1 MFLVCLVATGAFAE
15 PNKLVIA
22 TLEYPPFITTG
33 PPVGGPVVDRVR
45 SVFARLGV
53 EVDIVVYPIA
63 RGLSMVETGKVD
75 AYFSLKRTPERERI
89 LLFTRQPLV
98 TQTFVFFARADSKIT
113 WTGRM
118 DELRNR
124 RIGVV
129 SSTSYGPLFDRAA
142 KELLIHLDEANT
154 FEQNLAKLIAGRV
167 DLVINSLDV
176 GRELVQRLGA
186 EDQVIA
192 LVPPSSR
199 WTATWPSPEPGT
211 SPPWPR
217 STTRSWPGTG
227 RPPGPSR
234 PRASPSSTPDTPPT
248 AG

>member
-1 MFLVCLVATGAFAE
+1 MFLVFLVAAGAFAE

-22 TLEYPPFITTG
+22 TLEYPPFITSG
-33 PPVGGPVVDRVR
+33 PPVGGSVVDKVR
-45 SVFARLGV
+45 RVFAQLGF
-53 EVDIVVYPIA
+53 EVDIGVYPIA

-75 AYFSLKRTPERERI
+75 AYFSLKKTPERERT
-89 LLFTRQPLV
+89 LLFTHQPLV

-118 DELRNR
+118 EELRTR

-129 SSTSYGPLFDRAA
+129 SRTSYGPIFDRAA
-142 KELLIHLDEANT
+142 QDLLLSLDEANT

-186 EDQVIA
+186 EDQVVA
-192 LVPPSSR
+192 LVPPVERVDSYL
-199 WTATWPSPEPGT
+199 AF
-211 SPPWPR
+211 
-217 STTRSWPGTG
+217 TRA
-227 RPPGPSR
+227 RDFAALAQKYDEAMAR
-234 PRASPSSTPDTPPT
+234 ER
-248 AG
+248 